1 MKAILSADRNWGIG
15 NGNKLL
21 VSIPSDMKF
30 FRQTTTGKVVV
41 MGRKTLESFPNG
53 QPLKNRTNIVLTENP
68 DYRVKDAVIVHSKE
82 ELLKTLEQYDTE
94 DIYIIGGESTPFLHQ
109 LHGIV
114 VEQKT
119 HLVFRIGGTIE
130 AASHPELAVSTV
142 FHFIQSVRQH
152 SCLHIGLQ
160 IGPQS
165 NLGAIQRRLFHHR
178 QRAIGAFRRSGKQ
191 QFRLVGGITQEVS
204 FKNRHGSGQFFF
216 Q

>member
-1 MKAILSADRNWGIG
+1 MTPTD
-15 NGNKLL
+15 
-21 VSIPSDMKF
+21 
-30 FRQTTTGKVVV
+30 TGT
-41 MGRKTLESFPNG
+41 G
-53 QPLKNRTNIVLTENP
+53 NIVRVLRQVLGDEHLITCL
-68 DYRVKDAVIVHSKE
+68 DYTGIIAIHILHKYPGTQAIVG
-82 ELLKTLEQYDTE
+82 Q
-94 DIYIIGGESTPFLHQ
+94 STPFLHQ

-130 AASHPELAVSTV
+130 CATTPKVAVGTV
-142 FHFIQSVRQH
+142 LHLEQSVRQH

-178 QRAIGAFRRSGKQ
+178 QRAIGAFCRSGKQ